1 VSVTE
6 EQRDGLVERLFAAT
20 LGMSEVLTVYLG
32 DTLGLYRALNQDGPM
47 TAPQLASETGI
58 FPRYARE
65 WLEQQAAAGIVTVD
79 DVSAEPDQRR
89 YRFPTGHA
97 EPLLDPESP
106 YWIAAFCKSF
116 VAIAGVMP
124 ELVSAFRSGGPVP
137 WDAYGRDMIEAQGD
151 FNRWWLVGSFGT
163 EYLPSIPDL
172 HERLSNGAKVAD
184 VACGVGWAAISLAR
198 AYPNIT
204 VDGFDLDEYSIEIA
218 RRNAAEAG
226 VADRVTF
233 ETRDAADRDHR
244 QRVRDTDYDGED
256 EQGAQGGQEHDRLEP
271 EALPDRGDDDRWK
284 RRRRVVQPR
293 LAGQAEETDD
303 GIDDAVVCIHEL
315 PDGGDHHER
324 GHGRQEEGR
333 PEQSSKA
340 EPVVEQERRPEPQ
353 NGPDGHAHDHEE
365 DGVLEGSLEART
377 GQDVHVILEPDELG
391 RLDPVVVGQAP
402 VHRHDHRDDQEDDRR
417 DERGGDQQIAC

>member
-32 DTLGLYRALNQDGPM
+32 DTLGLYRALNRNGPM
-47 TAPQLASETGI
+47 TAPQLASETRI

-65 WLEQQAAAGIVTVD
+65 WLEQQAAAEIVTVE
-79 DVSAEPDQRR
+79 DVSAEPEQRR
-89 YRFPTGHA
+89 YGFPTGHA

-163 EYLPSIPDL
+163 EYMPSIPDL

-198 AYPNIT
+198 AYPNVT

-233 ETRDAADRDHR
+233 EARDAADPALRGAYDFATVIEAIHDLSQPVAVLGAIHEMLKPGGTLIVADERTEDAFTAPASETERLFYAYSVLCCLPSAMDDPSSAATGTVMR
-244 QRVRDTDYDGED
+244 QATFERYAKEAGFD
-256 EQGAQGGQEHDRLEP
+256 EVSVLPIEHDFLRFY
-271 EALPDRGDDDRWK
+271 
-284 RRRRVVQPR
+284 
-293 LAGQAEETDD
+293 
-303 GIDDAVVCIHEL
+303 
-315 PDGGDHHER
+315 
-324 GHGRQEEGR
+324 
-333 PEQSSKA
+333 
-340 EPVVEQERRPEPQ
+340 
-353 NGPDGHAHDHEE
+353 
-365 DGVLEGSLEART
+365 
-377 GQDVHVILEPDELG
+377 
-391 RLDPVVVGQAP
+391 RLD
-402 VHRHDHRDDQEDDRR
+402 R
-417 DERGGDQQIAC
+417 